1 MLVKKILCTFLFAFM
16 CFSSVNSVNAAGK
29 NKILVVKSLGN
40 FDVESYEH
48 VAYSKNVSKKKIA
61 SRDKRIKGISY
72 NNKTNTLTLKNFK
85 TKRYGLYIDV
95 SRNMTIKLIGKC
107 SMKDLN
113 IWGSY
118 NKRYVVKVTA
128 SKKATLVVNPNK
140 KKQERLQLVQC
151 RLALKK
157 KAVIKVLHSKSISK
171 YSRPIDSLTMSP
183 TQSNI
188 IGKINGKKPSRLMK
202 VYTAYREN
210 DPHKVDFYE
219 HYYNK
224 TASITK

>member
-1 MLVKKILCTFLFAFM
+1 MLLKKILCTFLFAFM

-40 FDVESYEH
+40 FEDESYEH

-107 SMKDLN
+107 SMKDLD

-128 SKKATLVVNPNK
+128 SKKATLK
-140 KKQERLQLVQC
+140 SQHLLLVQC

-157 KAVIKVLHSKSISK
+157 KAVIKVHSKSN
-171 YSRPIDSLTMSP
+171 SRSIDSLTMSP

-224 TASITK
+224 TATITK

>member
-29 NKILVVKSLGN
+29 NKILVVKSLSN
-40 FDVESYEH
+40 FEDESYEH

-128 SKKATLVVNPNK
+128 SKKATLK
-140 KKQERLQLVQC
+140 SQYLLLVQC

-157 KAVIKVLHSKSISK
+157 KAVIKVHSKSNSGSIV
-171 YSRPIDSLTMSP
+171 SLTMSHA
-183 TQSNI
+183 QSNI

-224 TASITK
+224 TATITK

>member
-40 FDVESYEH
+40 FEDESYEH

-107 SMKDLN
+107 SMKDLD

-128 SKKATLVVNPNK
+128 SKKATLK
-140 KKQERLQLVQC
+140 SQHLLLVQC

-157 KAVIKVLHSKSISK
+157 KAVIKVHSKSN
-171 YSRPIDSLTMSP
+171 SRSIVSLTMSHA
-183 TQSNI
+183 QSNI
-188 IGKINGKKPSRLMK
+188 IGKINCTGFG
-202 VYTAYREN
+202 T
-210 DPHKVDFYE
+210 
-219 HYYNK
+219 
-224 TASITK
+224 

>member
-1 MLVKKILCTFLFAFM
+1 MLLKKILCTFLFAFM

-40 FDVESYEH
+40 FEDESYEH

-128 SKKATLVVNPNK
+128 SKKTTLK
-140 KKQERLQLVQC
+140 SQQLLLVQC

-157 KAVIKVLHSKSISK
+157 KAVIKVHSKSNSASIV
-171 YSRPIDSLTMSP
+171 SLTMSHA
-183 TQSNI
+183 QSNI

-224 TASITK
+224 TATITK

>member
-29 NKILVVKSLGN
+29 NKILVVKSLSN
-40 FDVESYEH
+40 FEDESYEH

-85 TKRYGLYIDV
+85 AKRYGLYIDV

-128 SKKATLVVNPNK
+128 SKKTTLK
-140 KKQERLQLVQC
+140 SQQLLLVQC

-157 KAVIKVLHSKSISK
+157 KAVIKVHSKSNSGSIV
-171 YSRPIDSLTMSP
+171 SLTMSHA
-183 TQSNI
+183 QSNI

-224 TASITK
+224 TATITK

>member
-40 FDVESYEH
+40 FEDESYEH

-128 SKKATLVVNPNK
+128 SKKTTLK
-140 KKQERLQLVQC
+140 SQQLLLVQC

-157 KAVIKVLHSKSISK
+157 KAVIKVHSKSN
-171 YSRPIDSLTMSP
+171 SRSIVSLTMSHA
-183 TQSNI
+183 QSNI

-224 TASITK
+224 TATITK

>member
-1 MLVKKILCTFLFAFM
+1 
-16 CFSSVNSVNAAGK
+16 
-29 NKILVVKSLGN
+29 
-40 FDVESYEH
+40 
-48 VAYSKNVSKKKIA
+48 
-61 SRDKRIKGISY
+61 
-72 NNKTNTLTLKNFK
+72 
-85 TKRYGLYIDV
+85 
-95 SRNMTIKLIGKC
+95 MTIKLIGKC
-107 SMKDLN
+107 SVKNLD

-157 KAVIKVLHSKSISK
+157 KAVIKVHSKSNSGSIV
-171 YSRPIDSLTMSP
+171 SLTMSHA
-183 TQSNI
+183 QSNI

-224 TASITK
+224 TATITK

>member
-1 MLVKKILCTFLFAFM
+1 MLFKKILCTFLFAFM

-128 SKKATLVVNPNK
+128 SKKTTLK
-140 KKQERLQLVQC
+140 SQQLLLVQC
-151 RLALKK
+151 RLTLKK
-157 KAVIKVLHSKSISK
+157 KAVIKVHSKSNSASIV
-171 YSRPIDSLTMSP
+171 SLTMSHA
-183 TQSNI
+183 QSNI

-219 HYYNK
+219 HYYKK
-224 TASITK
+224 TATITK

>member
-128 SKKATLVVNPNK
+128 SKKTTLK
-140 KKQERLQLVQC
+140 SQHLQLVQC

-157 KAVIKVLHSKSISK
+157 KAVIKVHSKSNSASIV
-171 YSRPIDSLTMSP
+171 SLTMSHA
-183 TQSNI
+183 QSNI

>member
-128 SKKATLVVNPNK
+128 SKKTTLK
-140 KKQERLQLVQC
+140 SQQLLLVQC

-157 KAVIKVLHSKSISK
+157 KAVIKVHSKSN
-171 YSRPIDSLTMSP
+171 SRSIVSLTMSHA
-183 TQSNI
+183 QSNI

-224 TASITK
+224 TATITK